1 MDLQLIKNLCRK
13 RKGGVK
19 GLSEAIGMT
28 EQNLHRC
35 IRENNIQALDLE
47 KIAAVLNVNIGYFFG
62 ENLDEKYESKGK
74 YALAGKEFK
83 VEHLGDS
90 MADTQVEDIT
100 DIKLDEVVLPSGS
113 SDETKHTVEK
123 MSLEIDML
131 RKLLASA
138 EKQLEEKERL
148 INLLMERK

>member
-1 MDLQLIKNLCRK
+1 
-13 RKGGVK
+13 
-19 GLSEAIGMT
+19 
-28 EQNLHRC
+28 
-35 IRENNIQALDLE
+35 
-47 KIAAVLNVNIGYFFG
+47 
-62 ENLDEKYESKGK
+62 
-74 YALAGKEFK
+74 
-83 VEHLGDS
+83 

>member
-62 ENLDEKYESKGK
+62 EIWMKSMSP
-74 YALAGKEFK
+74 KENM
-83 VEHLGDS
+83 H
-90 MADTQVEDIT
+90 
-100 DIKLDEVVLPSGS
+100 
-113 SDETKHTVEK
+113 
-123 MSLEIDML
+123 
-131 RKLLASA
+131 
-138 EKQLEEKERL
+138 
-148 INLLMERK
+148 